1 MWTLPNGKIIVRV
14 ASNASNQPAMGG
26 RVELLYMWVPT
37 RFSTTTSGLTIAT
50 NVNGFT
56 NTCNGTNNP
65 PPAGQTS
72 PPFTTPPATCDFVP
86 GGALP
91 MATGTFNG
99 TNVTWDSCTRAS
111 TYGGNDYTAAN
122 TSVSTGPG
130 CAKGYR
136 SVGTITCTDNS
147 FLASCSTGG
156 LVDGQNLENST
167 FNSPLET
174 VTLTNG
180 YQNLSIPFAAV
191 PNNQPGAS
199 AIQITGVRSGG
210 TCQ

>member
-1 MWTLPNGKIIVRV
+1 MWTLPNGRIVVQVDAQNGAPRV
-14 ASNASNQPAMGG
+14 GG
-26 RVELLYMWVPT
+26 RVELLNMWVPT
-37 RFSTTTSGLTIAT
+37 RFASTTSGLTIAT
-50 NVNGFT
+50 NVNGFVT
-56 NTCNGTNNP
+56 TCNGTTNP
-65 PPAGQTS
+65 PPAGMTA
-72 PPFTTPPATCDFVP
+72 PPFTTPPATCSYTP
-86 GGALP
+86 GTSS
-91 MATGTFNG
+91 MATGTYNG
-99 TNVTWDSCTRAS
+99 TTVTWDQCTRAA

-136 SVGTITCTDNS
+136 SVGIITCTDNS

-156 LVDGQNLENST
+156 LMDGQNLENST
-167 FNSPLET
+167 FNTPLET

-180 YQNLSIPFAAV
+180 YNNASIPFAAV

-199 AIQITGVRSGG
+199 SISWTGVRSGG